1 MSEIFEKLNLT
12 DQQEIL
18 VLHAPESFL
27 PELARLPVLT
37 IHHHIESVPEIGFL
51 LAFVTRK
58 SEVDALARAVAAR
71 APGDA
76 IVWFAY
82 PKGTSKKYTCNFNR
96 DTGWDVLKALG
107 FDTVRA
113 IAIDEDWT
121 ALRFRRVE
129 YIKSTVTSPSKP
141 IEATKPAPQ
150 AAKKETEKTECKP
163 SPTHGASRKPKST
176 ARRTTRI

>member
-1 MSEIFEKLNLT
+1 MAGIFEKLNLK

-37 IHHHIESVPEIGFL
+37 IHHHIESVPEIGFF

-58 SEVDALARAVAAR
+58 SEVDALAAAVAAR

-82 PKGTSKKYTCNFNR
+82 PKGTSKKYTCDFNR
-96 DTGWDVLKALG
+96 DTGWDALKALG
-107 FDTVRA
+107 LRHRA
-113 IAIDEDWT
+113 RHRHRRGLDSA
-121 ALRFRRVE
+121 AL
-129 YIKSTVTSPSKP
+129 
-141 IEATKPAPQ
+141 PARGVHQ
-150 AAKKETEKTECKP
+150 GARKKY
-163 SPTHGASRKPKST
+163 
-176 ARRTTRI
+176 

>member
-1 MSEIFEKLNLT
+1 MAGIFDKLNLK

-37 IHHHIESVPEIGFL
+37 IHSHIESVPRIGFI

-58 SEVDALARAVAAR
+58 SEVDALAGPVAAR
-71 APGDA
+71 AVGDA
-76 IVWFAY
+76 TVWFAY
-82 PKGTSKKYTCNFNR
+82 PKGASKRYKCDFNR
-96 DTGWDVLKALG
+96 DTGWDALKAAG

-113 IAIDEDWT
+113 VAIDEDWT

-129 YIKSTVTSPSKP
+129 YIKS
-141 IEATKPAPQ
+141 
-150 AAKKETEKTECKP
+150 
-163 SPTHGASRKPKST
+163 R
-176 ARRTTRI
+176 